1 MASMCFIYRLYAARW
16 CDSCLDSEDRGFESC
31 RCIKNQIRF
40 HHLSKMKWRNE
51 IPLFVRF
58 FPISVL
64 WLICISEA
72 ARRSFRCPDPWPVFG
87 ASTFSRWDTRSCH
100 ISSGATIRQRR
111 RSICKN
117 SLLQMPRTEWSLA
130 NKVLKNETF
139 LERKKQAPSKVWTK
153 ILWFL
158 RTKPLELPWY
168 LQRIPKL
175 NCITLLLDHF

>member
-1 MASMCFIYRLYAARW
+1 MHRILTQLNFLLQRMASMCFIYRLYAARW

-31 RCIKNQIRF
+31 RRIKNKICF

-51 IPLFVRF
+51 ISRFVRF

-87 ASTFSRWDTRSCH
+87 ASPFAWWDNRSCH

-111 RSICKN
+111 RSICKK
-117 SLLQMPRTEWSLA
+117 A
-130 NKVLKNETF
+130 NAKNWMVTRQQGAQKWDIF
-139 LERKKQAPSKVWTK
+139 RKKKTSS
-153 ILWFL
+153 
-158 RTKPLELPWY
+158 
-168 LQRIPKL
+168 
-175 NCITLLLDHF
+175 